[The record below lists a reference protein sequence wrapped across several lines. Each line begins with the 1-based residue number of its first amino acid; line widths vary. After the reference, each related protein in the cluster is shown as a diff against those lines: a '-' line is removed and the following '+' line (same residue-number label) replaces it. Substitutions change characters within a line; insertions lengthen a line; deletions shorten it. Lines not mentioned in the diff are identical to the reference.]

1 MSNEKMDLFMGIKSI
16 LSPGTFTD
24 KAKCVLIFVLA
35 IFLRF
40 IHLYQIYKTPL
51 LSPDYVPDTLPF
63 MIIAEK
69 IIEGN
74 FFYTIPL
81 NMNVL
86 YSLYLVPFVLL
97 FQESVIAAVT
107 AQLIIDAVS
116 AVIVYLI
123 GRRIFGVKTGLLAGI
138 IYAVYAPLIWFAAA
152 PIGESITI
160 FFLLISFYFL
170 IKAMDLKQHNIYY
183 YLAGICSGIASL
195 GRPNVIISAILV
207 MAGIV
212 LYNYRDKANYHSIVR
227 YALGIIFI
235 LLPFSLNN
243 FFLEKSFSPYPAKG
257 GIHFYIGNHYSAKGI
272 YELIPGMSNRPYLYM
287 DEVQSVASSNAG
299 RELNAN
305 QADAYWYQRGMDFFT
320 KNPVEAIKLMGIK
333 VLLFMNN
340 KELATNL
347 DYEFSQ
353 EFSNVLKYVIIPPG
367 FLLALA
373 IMGIIVIPNN
383 DRKTVLLKLFL
394 AGLIISTIVF
404 FVSDRLRIVC
414 FPFIILLSAQYIL
427 MLYDFICRRKE
438 IRITFAVLA
447 TIVLIIIGSLP
458 LNIFQIKTDN
468 TTSFAYNQYGIYLL
482 NRNKA
487 DEAIGEFQKAIIL
500 NSLNPEPYYYL
511 STIYNKKKQYQVALE
526 FKNKAIK
533 FGYKE

>member
-1 MSNEKMDLFMGIKSI
+1 MKS
-16 LSPGTFTD
+16 
-24 KAKCVLIFVLA
+24 VLIFVLA

-40 IHLYQIYKTPL
+40 IHLSQIYKTPL

-97 FQESVIAAVT
+97 FRESLIAAVT

-123 GRRIFGVKTGLLAGI
+123 GRRIFGVKTGLLAGV
-138 IYAVYAPLIWFAAA
+138 IYAVYAPLIWFAATPA
-152 PIGESITI
+152 GESITI
-160 FFLLISFYFL
+160 FFLLISFYLL
-170 IKAMDLKQHNIYY
+170 IKAIDLKQHNIYY
-183 YLAGICSGIASL
+183 YLSGIASGIASL
-195 GRPNVIISAILV
+195 GRPNIIISSILV

-243 FFLEKSFSPYPAKG
+243 YFLEKSFSPYPSKG
-257 GIHFYIGNHYSAKGI
+257 GIHFYIGNHPGAKGI

-287 DEVQSVASSNAG
+287 DEVQSIASLNAG
-299 RELNAN
+299 KELNAN
-305 QADAYWYQRGMDFFT
+305 QADKYWYQRGIDFFT
-320 KNPVEAIKLMGIK
+320 NNPVEAIKLMGIK

-347 DYEFSQ
+347 DYDFSRD
-353 EFSNVLKYVIIPPG
+353 FSTVLKYVIIPPG

-373 IMGIIVIPNN
+373 LMGIIIIPNN
-383 DRKTVLLKLFL
+383 DRKTVLLKLL
-394 AGLIISTIVF
+394 SAGLIISTIVF
-404 FVSDRLRIVC
+404 FVSDRLRIVSI
-414 FPFIILLSAQYIL
+414 PIVIILAAQYIF
-427 MLYDFICRRKE
+427 MLYDFIRRREK
-438 IRITFAVLA
+438 IRITLAVPA
-447 TIVLIIIGSLP
+447 TIMLIVIGFLP
-458 LNIFQIKTDN
+458 LSIFNIKTDN

-487 DEAIGEFQKAIIL
+487 AEAIGEFQKAIKL
-500 NSLNPEPYYYL
+500 NYLNPEPYYYL
-511 STIYNKKKQYQVALE
+511 SSIYNKKKQYPEAWE